1 MCGEEILEKLKACLN
16 SRVRLAFRDG
26 EVLVGDLD
34 FLLED
39 ENAIVFDLIESNRPD
54 RYERSDKRPH
64 IFASISDIVH
74 CEKADGAPPIQ
85 QQGNN

>member
-1 MCGEEILEKLKACLN
+1 MCEEILEKLKACLN

-39 ENAIVFDLIESNRPD
+39 ESAIVFDLIESNRPGK
-54 RYERSDKRPH
+54 YERSDKRPH
-64 IFASISDIVH
+64 IFANISDIIH
-74 CEKADGAPPIQ
+74 CEKADGAPPFA
-85 QQGNN
+85 